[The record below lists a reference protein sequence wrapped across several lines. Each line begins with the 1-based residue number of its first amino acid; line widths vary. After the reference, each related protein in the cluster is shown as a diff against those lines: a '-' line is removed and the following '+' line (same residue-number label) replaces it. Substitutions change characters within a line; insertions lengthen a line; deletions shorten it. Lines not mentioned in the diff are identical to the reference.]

1 MASLLAPSKKYSQP
15 LGCGAK
21 QATQNVPGQAAPLHT
36 LTARNKR
43 NCRLVTGAKKLALLC
58 ESNSP
63 IKLKLVE
70 EETDLKAPGGQERDG
85 GWTPNQGEAH

>member
-1 MASLLAPSKKYSQP
+1 M
-15 LGCGAK
+15 
-21 QATQNVPGQAAPLHT
+21 
-36 LTARNKR
+36 
-43 NCRLVTGAKKLALLC
+43 TGAKKLALLC

-70 EETDLKAPGGQERDG
+70 ESLKETDLKTLDGQEWDG